1 MRWLWP
7 TLTATLVA
15 DALQLRG
22 RVEALAVLEP
32 ADAPPAPGY
41 RMVTAAGVTVD
52 DATFRAAV
60 AHAQAEGLAVLELV
74 PHDVPAEILLDMLR
88 TLNPKTYRG
97 DALVKGYGALTAILV
112 DDDVAA
118 RARLHQYEGLTPVE
132 MAELSARLKGYAPR
146 TTDLAIAP
154 GLLAGPQPA
163 GTRASILQRNVGR
176 SMTLTGLVVDFAL
189 FAYAARTRKAGAIAA
204 AVTRALQPVLATG
217 GTAVEPRDMPGRV
230 ALRAVSSAI
239 ELPRVLASRPAA
251 RAADEVE
258 ARREEYDKLLADG
271 LDRFYEERRPDCP
284 VCSSTDLHVRQVLV
298 DRIQCKPGEFTLEEC
313 ASCGHIFQNPRL
325 SLEGLDFYYKDFYD
339 GLAEDA
345 AEGIFVNIGDLYR
358 ARADMV
364 RPYRTPTRWLD
375 VGGGHGHF
383 CLTAKDVWPDATF
396 DVLDI
401 SETIE
406 EAERMGW
413 VGRAHR
419 GWFTEKAPELAG
431 QYDVI
436 SMSHYLEHTRDQ
448 GAEIDAVREV
458 LPVGG
463 LYLVEVPDPE
473 SLDGKVLGQYW
484 FPWFQPQHQ
493 HFLSAGNL
501 EKLLAARGFE
511 TLQVQRAEV
520 HIPVDFSAAAGLYMN
535 KLHPRINVPWR
546 PRPTAAERVKRGA
559 AIAAGTPVMVA
570 GGVVDLAL
578 RPLGGRLGTSNA
590 YRLLARKLS

>member
-22 RVEALAVLEP
+22 RVEAITVLEP

-41 RMVTAAGVTVD
+41 RVVTAAGVTVD

-60 AHAQAEGLAVLELV
+60 AHAQAEGLAVLDLV

-97 DALVKGYGALTAILV
+97 DALVKGYGALTAIVV

-146 TTDLAIAP
+146 ATDLAIAP

-176 SMTLTGLVVDFAL
+176 SMALTGLAVDFAF

-251 RAADEVE
+251 RVADEVE
-258 ARREEYDKLLADG
+258 AKREEYDKLLADG

-413 VGRAHR
+413 VGR
-419 GWFTEKAPELAG
+419 
-431 QYDVI
+431 
-436 SMSHYLEHTRDQ
+436 
-448 GAEIDAVREV
+448 
-458 LPVGG
+458 
-463 LYLVEVPDPE
+463 
-473 SLDGKVLGQYW
+473 
-484 FPWFQPQHQ
+484 
-493 HFLSAGNL
+493 
-501 EKLLAARGFE
+501 
-511 TLQVQRAEV
+511 
-520 HIPVDFSAAAGLYMN
+520 
-535 KLHPRINVPWR
+535 
-546 PRPTAAERVKRGA
+546 PTAAGSPRR
-559 AIAAGTPVMVA
+559 
-570 GGVVDLAL
+570 
-578 RPLGGRLGTSNA
+578 RPSWRASTTSSA
-590 YRLLARKLS
+590 

>member
-7 TLTATLVA
+7 TLTATMVA

-22 RVEALAVLEP
+22 RVEAITVLEP

-41 RMVTAAGVTVD
+41 RVVTAAGVTVD

-60 AHAQAEGLAVLELV
+60 AHAQAEGLAVLDLV

-97 DALVKGYGALTAILV
+97 DALVKGYGALTAIVV

-118 RARLHQYEGLTPVE
+118 RARLHQFEGLTPVE

-146 TTDLAIAP
+146 ATDLAIAP
-154 GLLAGPQPA
+154 GLLAGPPPA

-176 SMTLTGLVVDFAL
+176 SMALTGLAVDFAL

-230 ALRAVSSAI
+230 ALRAVSSAVG
-239 ELPRVLASRPAA
+239 LPAVLASRPAA
-251 RAADEVE
+251 RAAADEVE
-258 ARREEYDKLLADG
+258 AKREEYDKLLADG

-284 VCSSTDLHVRQVLV
+284 RLLV
-298 DRIQCKPGEFTLEEC
+298 DRPPRAPG
-313 ASCGHIFQNPRL
+313 AGRPHPVQAGRVHAGGVRPRAAT
-325 SLEGLDFYYKDFYD
+325 SSRTPGSRLEGLDFYYKDFYD

-406 EAERMGW
+406 EAERMR
-413 VGRAHR
+413 VG
-419 GWFTEKAPELAG
+419 
-431 QYDVI
+431 
-436 SMSHYLEHTRDQ
+436 
-448 GAEIDAVREV
+448 
-458 LPVGG
+458 
-463 LYLVEVPDPE
+463 
-473 SLDGKVLGQYW
+473 
-484 FPWFQPQHQ
+484 
-493 HFLSAGNL
+493 
-501 EKLLAARGFE
+501 
-511 TLQVQRAEV
+511 
-520 HIPVDFSAAAGLYMN
+520 
-535 KLHPRINVPWR
+535 R
-546 PRPTAAERVKRGA
+546 PRPPRLVHREGARAGRPVRRHQHEPLPRAHPRPRAPRSTPCARCCRSAAYTWSRCPTPSRSTARCSASTGSRGSSRS
-559 AIAAGTPVMVA
+559 TSTSC
-570 GGVVDLAL
+570 
-578 RPLGGRLGTSNA
+578 RPATSRSCSPPGA
-590 YRLLARKLS
+590 SRRSRSSGPRCTSRSTSRRPPAST